1 MDDSQIINLYFARD
15 ENAIIETKN
24 KYQNMCYRI
33 AQNILYNREDSE
45 ECVNDTW
52 LFIWNNIPPRR
63 PSVFSSFVS
72 KKTRNTAIDRYR
84 KRNAQKRVDSHMED
98 IAGEVEKIGN
108 AISSDIEDYL
118 KKKELVKL
126 FDFFLGKLSERDRD
140 IFIRRYWYMDP
151 IKKIADRHACGESK
165 IKSILARSRKKLYG
179 LLKEA
184 GYEGE

>member
-52 LFIWNNIPPRR
+52 LFTWNNIPPRR
-63 PSVFSSFVS
+63 PSVFSSSVS
-72 KKTRNTAIDRYR
+72 KITRNTAIDRYR

-151 IKKIADRHACGESK
+151 IKKIADRHASGESK

>member
-52 LFIWNNIPPRR
+52 LFTWNNIPPRR

-72 KKTRNTAIDRYR
+72 KITRNTAIDRYR

-118 KKKELVKL
+118 KKQELVKL
-126 FDFFLGKLSERDRD
+126 FDFFLG
-140 IFIRRYWYMDP
+140 RYWYMDP

>member
-1 MDDSQIINLYFARD
+1 MDDAQIINLYFARD
-15 ENAIIETKN
+15 ENAIVETKN
-24 KYQNMCYRI
+24 KYQNMCYI
-33 AQNILYNREDSE
+33 VAHNILYSREDSE

-52 LFIWNNIPPRR
+52 LFTWNSIPPRR
-63 PSVFSSFVS
+63 PSILSSFFS
-72 KKTRNTAIDRYR
+72 KITRNTAIDRYR

-184 GYEGE
+184 GYEG

>member
-52 LFIWNNIPPRR
+52 LFTWNNIPPRR
-63 PSVFSSFVS
+63 PSVFSPFVS
-72 KKTRNTAIDRYR
+72 KITRNTAIDRYR

-108 AISSDIEDYL
+108 AISFDIEDYL

>member
-1 MDDSQIINLYFARD
+1 
-15 ENAIIETKN
+15 
-24 KYQNMCYRI
+24 
-33 AQNILYNREDSE
+33 
-45 ECVNDTW
+45 
-52 LFIWNNIPPRR
+52 
-63 PSVFSSFVS
+63 
-72 KKTRNTAIDRYR
+72 
-84 KRNAQKRVDSHMED
+84 MED

-151 IKKIADRHACGESK
+151 IKKIADRHASGESK
-165 IKSILARSRKKLYG
+165 IKSILARSRKKLYE

>member
-1 MDDSQIINLYFARD
+1 MEDTYIIDLFWRRD
-15 ENAIIETKN
+15 ENAIQLVDK
-24 KYQNMCYRI
+24 KYNSTCYSI
-33 AQNILYNREDSE
+33 AWKILMNREDSE

-52 LFIWNNIPPRR
+52 LFTWNNIPPRR

-72 KKTRNTAIDRYR
+72 KITRNTAIDRYR

-151 IKKIADRHACGESK
+151 IKKIADRHASGESK

>member
-1 MDDSQIINLYFARD
+1 MQFLLTLR
-15 ENAIIETKN
+15 T
-24 KYQNMCYRI
+24 
-33 AQNILYNREDSE
+33 
-45 ECVNDTW
+45 TW
-52 LFIWNNIPPRR
+52 
-63 PSVFSSFVS
+63 
-72 KKTRNTAIDRYR
+72 
-84 KRNAQKRVDSHMED
+84 
-98 IAGEVEKIGN
+98 
-108 AISSDIEDYL
+108 

>member
-1 MDDSQIINLYFARD
+1 
-15 ENAIIETKN
+15 
-24 KYQNMCYRI
+24 
-33 AQNILYNREDSE
+33 
-45 ECVNDTW
+45 
-52 LFIWNNIPPRR
+52 
-63 PSVFSSFVS
+63 
-72 KKTRNTAIDRYR
+72 
-84 KRNAQKRVDSHMED
+84 MED

-126 FDFFLGKLSERDRD
+126 FD
-140 IFIRRYWYMDP
+140 
-151 IKKIADRHACGESK
+151 RHACGESK